1 MSAITFRELASI
13 GEMKR
18 AEDLQRAVWG
28 QDDMPENSDLMLA
41 LQHEGGLIAGAFR
54 GDEMLGFLLAFPSA
68 LPGIQHS
75 HRLAVLPQA
84 RGLRLGVGLK
94 WFQRDWCLA
103 RGITHVRWTY
113 DPIRAVNAGLNVAA
127 LGGTSDTYL
136 NDYYGVMTGIN
147 AGLPSDR
154 IMLDWHLDRPEVAAR
169 AAGPAAA
176 SAAGSGT
183 AAIIPPARTV
193 AIPRDID
200 ALLRSDPD
208 AALRARMDLRHALSE
223 GFAQGLRITGFDT
236 ASAAYHLG

>member
-68 LPGIQHS
+68 LPSIQHS

-169 AAGPAAA
+169 AAVPA
-176 SAAGSGT
+176 AAGSGT
-183 AAIIPPARTV
+183 AAIPPARTV

>member
-1 MSAITFRELASI
+1 MTGVSFRELASLA
-13 GEMKR
+13 EMKR
-18 AEDLQRAVWG
+18 AEELQRAVWG
-28 QDDMPENSDLMLA
+28 ADDMPENSDLMLA

-103 RGITHVRWTY
+103 HGITHVRWTY

-154 IMLDWHLDRPEVAAR
+154 IMLDWYLDSPGVAAR
-169 AAGPAAA
+169 AAGSAPTGTPAA
-176 SAAGSGT
+176 
-183 AAIIPPARTV
+183 RKV
-193 AIPRDID
+193 AIPSDID
-200 ALLRSDPD
+200 TLLRDDPD
-208 AALRARMDLRHALSE
+208 AALRARLDLRHALTE

-236 ASAAYHLG
+236 KEAAYHLGRPPERAT